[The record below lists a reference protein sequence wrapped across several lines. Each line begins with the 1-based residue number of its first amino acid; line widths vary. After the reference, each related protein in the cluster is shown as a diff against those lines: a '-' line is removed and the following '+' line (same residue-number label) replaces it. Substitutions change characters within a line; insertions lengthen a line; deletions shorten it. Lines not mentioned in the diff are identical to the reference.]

1 MGNKTIKEILDDL
14 NKEERLLKLWCARK
28 KLLKYKMPISN
39 IGLKTFW
46 TIVFTVI
53 VTEDIK
59 WLVTKGKEMFNTI
72 GGLIAI
78 AVLFLVPYAIAYV
91 ISNKYYGSPIGRF
104 KKVRK
109 QKIITDLIDIE
120 IEKKKKAPA
129 KKKLILKKSPIK
141 KQKVLKNNYK
151 LIKSQ
156 LYYI

>member
-1 MGNKTIKEILDDL
+1 L
-14 NKEERLLKLWCARK
+14 
-28 KLLKYKMPISN
+28 
-39 IGLKTFW
+39 
-46 TIVFTVI
+46 
-53 VTEDIK
+53 
-59 WLVTKGKEMFNTI
+59 
-72 GGLIAI
+72 GGL
-78 AVLFLVPYAIAYV
+78 
-91 ISNKYYGSPIGRF
+91 